1 MPKFQ
6 LNNAELASA
15 VSGRSPQFPK
25 YTTQIMNLANGN
37 AQGTRPKV
45 VGQVTELFREFG
57 GNSFSEWEAW
67 YRIKKPE
74 ALDDASDKVYAMVE
88 KLQSAIQ
95 QIDKAMVREWVED
108 LVVAKTFVGLC
119 FEEAILSK
127 IAEYKGATY
136 RLSTPAEES
145 QGIDG
150 FIGDLAISVKP
161 STYFTKDT
169 LDEDLQGELVRYEK
183 KKNGIT
189 FTFDF

>member
-1 MPKFQ
+1 MPKLQ
-6 LNNAELASA
+6 LNNAELAAA
-15 VSGRSPQFPK
+15 VSGRSPEFPK
-25 YTTQIMNLANGN
+25 YTTQLMNLANQN

-45 VGQVTELFREFG
+45 VGQMTELFRESGASAFR
-57 GNSFSEWEAW
+57 EWDAW
-67 YRIKKPE
+67 YRKKEPE
-74 ALDDASDKVYAMVE
+74 ALDVATDKVYAMVE

-108 LVVAKTFVGLC
+108 LVVTKTFVGLC

-150 FIGDLAISVKP
+150 FVGDTAVSIKP
-161 STYFTKDT
+161 LTYSTKDM
-169 LDEDLQGELVRYEK
+169 LGEEIQGKLVLYEK

-189 FTFDF
+189 FSFDF

>member
-1 MPKFQ
+1 M
-6 LNNAELASA
+6 
-15 VSGRSPQFPK
+15 
-25 YTTQIMNLANGN
+25 
-37 AQGTRPKV
+37 
-45 VGQVTELFREFG
+45 TELFRESGASAFR
-57 GNSFSEWEAW
+57 EWDAW
-67 YRIKKPE
+67 YRKKEPE
-74 ALDDASDKVYAMVE
+74 ALDVATDKVYAMVE

-108 LVVAKTFVGLC
+108 LVVTKTFVGLC

-150 FIGDLAISVKP
+150 FVGDTAVSIKP
-161 STYFTKDT
+161 LTYSTKDM
-169 LDEDLQGELVRYEK
+169 LGEEIQGKLVLYEK

-189 FTFDF
+189 FSFDF

>member
-6 LNNAELASA
+6 LSNAELASA
-15 VSGRSPQFPK
+15 VSGRSPEFPK
-25 YTTQIMNLANGN
+25 YTTQIMNLANQN

-45 VGQVTELFREFG
+45 VGQMTELFREFG
-57 GNSFSEWEAW
+57 GKSFSEWDNW
-67 YRIKKPE
+67 YQKKEPE
-74 ALDDASDKVYAMVE
+74 ALDDATDKVYAMVE
-88 KLQSAIQ
+88 RLQSAIQ

-119 FEEAILSK
+119 FEEAILSR

-150 FIGDLAISVKP
+150 FIGDTAVSIKP
-161 STYFTKDT
+161 STYSTKDM
-169 LDEDLQGELVRYEK
+169 LGEELQGKLVIYEK

-189 FTFDF
+189 FSFDF